1 MSCSMTT
8 RFFRAFLMLRICV
21 SALRTRAA
29 AGQPVAQPPTR
40 PFAVGSVRGYST
52 VQIQG
57 THNDFAPKTKDPKE
71 ADLQAAIEEM
81 RKDIRENHIV
91 LFMKGEPKQPQCGF
105 SAKVVQ
111 ILAQYGHK
119 YIAYNVLQDPLIRSG
134 VKQISNWPTIPQLYA
149 NGEFIGGCDIVSEM
163 HTNNELA
170 EALKPKPK

>member
-1 MSCSMTT
+1 VSI
-8 RFFRAFLMLRICV
+8 FFRAFLMLRICV

-91 LFMKGEPKQPQCGF
+91 LFMKGEPKQP
-105 SAKVVQ
+105 S
-111 ILAQYGHK
+111 ILSRGLVFKLHLRRTLLHLTHRDEACLG
-119 YIAYNVLQDPLIRSG
+119 IRS
-134 VKQISNWPTIPQLYA
+134 TIIQHA
-149 NGEFIGGCDIVSEM
+149 
-163 HTNNELA
+163 A
-170 EALKPKPK
+170 ERDRRARCAIQRS